1 MRKIR
6 NRRKDDA
13 VSPVIATIL
22 MVAITVVLAAVLYVM
37 VMGMT
42 STQQISQPLGL
53 NQQSKTASTVNILI
67 SSAPDG
73 ATTDG
78 ASISYTHGGTPAG
91 VTATLYNAA
100 GTVVATYTNG
110 AFTPATGTDPVT
122 LTSGM
127 TLVISPTSGS
137 VSAGDVITISS
148 SQNTFSTSTITVS

>member
-100 GTVVATYTNG
+100 GTVVANYTSTG
-110 AFTPATGTDPVT
+110 FDATVT

-127 TLVISPTSGS
+127 TLVVTPTSGS

-148 SQNTFSTSTITVS
+148 SQNTFSTSTLHVS

>member
-6 NRRKDDA
+6 NIRKDDA

-42 STQQISQPLGL
+42 GNQTITQPLGL
-53 NQQSKTASTVNILI
+53 NQQSKTSTTVNILI

-78 ASISYTHGGTPAG
+78 ATISYTHDGTPAG

-100 GTVVATYTNG
+100 GTAVATYTGGVFND
-110 AFTPATGTDPVT
+110 TTIT

-127 TLVISPTSGS
+127 TLVITPTTGA

-148 SQNTFSTSTITVS
+148 SQNTFSTSTVTVN

>member
-6 NRRKDDA
+6 NMRKDDA

-42 STQQISQPLGL
+42 GTQTITQPLGL
-53 NQQSKTASTVNILI
+53 NQQSKTSSSVNILI

-78 ASISYTHGGTPAG
+78 MTVSYTHSGTPAG

-100 GTVVATYTNG
+100 GTNVTWYDG
-110 AFTPATGTDPVT
+110 SAFDDTSVT
-122 LTSGM
+122 ITSGM
-127 TLVISPTSGS
+127 TLVITPIAGS

-148 SQNTFSTSTITVS
+148 SQNTFSTSTVTVS

>member
-6 NRRKDDA
+6 NIRKDDA

-42 STQQISQPLGL
+42 HGPEQIQTPLGL
-53 NQQSKTASTVNILI
+53 NYQSKTSTAVNVMI
-67 SSAPDG
+67 SSAPNG

-78 ASISYTHGGTPAG
+78 ATISYTPTSSGIPT
-91 VTATLYNAA
+91 TATAVLYNAA
-100 GTVVATYTNG
+100 GTVVANYGVSTAG
-110 AFTPATGTDPVT
+110 AFNTTVT

-127 TLVISPTSGS
+127 TLVITPNGGVHSG
-137 VSAGDVITISS
+137 DKITMSS
-148 SQNTFSTSTITVS
+148 SENTFGTSTVNVG